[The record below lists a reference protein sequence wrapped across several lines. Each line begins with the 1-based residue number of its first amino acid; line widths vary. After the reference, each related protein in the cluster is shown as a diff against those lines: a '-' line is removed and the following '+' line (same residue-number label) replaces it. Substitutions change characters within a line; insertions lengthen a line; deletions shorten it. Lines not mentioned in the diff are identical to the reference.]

1 MKIMQQESYTICQS
15 TVPAPRGISYTAS
28 APFYSSACCLPVKPQ
43 LASVLTQPVA
53 FEVQLTELA
62 VQRLDAELPLVPLAG
77 PLFAVP
83 LVAAFVVT
91 QVVRPPIS
99 HLLSSGP
106 QLVGLVV
113 QAKLVPSIVLKLTVR
128 LLPWQLLAHA
138 IAPKL
143 L

>member
-1 MKIMQQESYTICQS
+1 M
-15 TVPAPRGISYTAS
+15 
-28 APFYSSACCLPVKPQ
+28 
-43 LASVLTQPVA
+43 LTQPVA

-62 VQRLDAELPLVPLAG
+62 VQRLDAELPLAREQSSVPLAG
-77 PLFAVP
+77 QLFAVP

-91 QVVRPPIS
+91 QVVPLPIS